1 VKFDRI
7 VRARSTA
14 AAVAAAFSAFLL
26 FGLGAHRAEAKAG
39 EDGVF
44 VMGIDGMDPV
54 ILSRMIEE
62 GKMPN
67 FAGLAKE
74 GSFQSLGTSNPPQS
88 PVAWSNFVTGMNPGG
103 HGIFDFM
110 HRDTE
115 TYAPISSATAV
126 VEDDVVAL
134 RLFGYVI
141 PISGGEMSNNRG
153 GTPFWDVLRDD
164 GVDVEVYRIPGNY
177 PTPPSEAKVLSGM
190 GVTDLRGGYGTYT
203 LYTDTLVGKNDP
215 KGDVQVVTVRD
226 LDLDGTPDT
235 ASGVL
240 RGPPDQLRLEPGQI
254 PKESQYLSQSVTIH
268 VDPETN
274 TAVVDVA
281 GTPVVIEQ
289 GEWSDWVEVTWDMAP
304 LGMMPVT
311 GTVRFY
317 ARELR
322 PSLQVYASPVNI
334 APSAPLAPVTS
345 PDDFIESLYGE
356 LGSFYT
362 QGMPEEV
369 DALKDGIFDDD
380 DYAKQV
386 KLVQDDTLAM
396 LDLALGR
403 FEKGDT
409 TFVYFS
415 DIDLQCHML
424 WRHGDPKHPGAPP
437 HPAFEPKSAEA
448 HRYDVEGYY
457 RDVDAA
463 LGKIRSRLPEGTLLM
478 VMSDHGFQPFSRDF
492 HLNAWLRDNGYL
504 AMKEGKRTGY
514 TVTGDVDWSKTRAF
528 GIGFNGLYLNQK
540 DRESEGIV
548 DPKDAGALMDEIA
561 RNLEDYRDP
570 KTGDHVVLEAFR
582 SKDVYSGERVSEAP
596 DMLIGYDRGYG
607 ASDESALGEITEG
620 IIADNE
626 SRWSGNHLMAP
637 QVVPGVL
644 LINRKLSRDGHD
656 LTDLTATLL
665 SHYGIR
671 RLPDMTGEPIL

>member
-1 VKFDRI
+1 
-7 VRARSTA
+7 
-14 AAVAAAFSAFLL
+14 
-26 FGLGAHRAEAKAG
+26 
-39 EDGVF
+39 
-44 VMGIDGMDPV
+44 
-54 ILSRMIEE
+54 
-62 GKMPN
+62 
-67 FAGLAKE
+67 
-74 GSFQSLGTSNPPQS
+74 
-88 PVAWSNFVTGMNPGG
+88 
-103 HGIFDFM
+103 
-110 HRDTE
+110 
-115 TYAPISSATAV
+115 
-126 VEDDVVAL
+126 
-134 RLFGYVI
+134 
-141 PISGGEMSNNRG
+141 
-153 GTPFWDVLRDD
+153 
-164 GVDVEVYRIPGNY
+164 
-177 PTPPSEAKVLSGM
+177 
-190 GVTDLRGGYGTYT
+190 
-203 LYTDTLVGKNDP
+203 
-215 KGDVQVVTVRD
+215 
-226 LDLDGTPDT
+226 
-235 ASGVL
+235 
-240 RGPPDQLRLEPGQI
+240 
-254 PKESQYLSQSVTIH
+254 
-268 VDPETN
+268 
-274 TAVVDVA
+274 
-281 GTPVVIEQ
+281 
-289 GEWSDWVEVTWDMAP
+289 
-304 LGMMPVT
+304 
-311 GTVRFY
+311 
-317 ARELR
+317 
-322 PSLQVYASPVNI
+322 
-334 APSAPLAPVTS
+334 
-345 PDDFIESLYGE
+345 
-356 LGSFYT
+356 
-362 QGMPEEV
+362 
-369 DALKDGIFDDD
+369 
-380 DYAKQV
+380 
-386 KLVQDDTLAM
+386 
-396 LDLALGR
+396 
-403 FEKGDT
+403 
-409 TFVYFS
+409 
-415 DIDLQCHML
+415 ML